1 MSRLLQQLVNGT
13 VLGATIGLIALGYTM
28 VYGIIQLINFAH
40 GEIFMIGAFSGLY
53 AYNHFIPESLRQN
66 PAVALPLVMLAA
78 VVAST
83 VVAVLTE
90 RLAYRP
96 LRNAPRLAPL
106 ITAIGVSIALQEAI
120 RLFYPGGKNRQS
132 FPRIISSGGF
142 HFGGGGPVGP
152 DQAAGGVTIAWTSV
166 FTVVTAVVLM
176 LALEAFVNRT
186 RLGKAMRA
194 TSQDPE
200 TARLMGIDTD
210 KVIVVA
216 FILGGALAGVAGVI
230 QGVRFTAID
239 FRIGFLAGIKAFTAA
254 VLGGIGNIRGA
265 VLGGFVIGMV
275 EALATEYLPN
285 GSAWKDVWAFVVLVV
300 VLTFRPQGLLGE
312 QVAVRS

>member
-40 GEIFMIGAFSGLY
+40 GEIFMIGAFGGLY
-53 AYNHFIPESLRQN
+53 AYTHIIPESLREN
-66 PAVALPLVMLAA
+66 TLVALPLVMLAA
-78 VVAST
+78 MAAST
-83 VVAVLTE
+83 AVAVLAE
-90 RLAYRP
+90 RFAYRP
-96 LRNAPRLAPL
+96 LRHAPRLAPL
-106 ITAIGVSIALQEAI
+106 ITAIGLSIALQEAI

-132 FPRIISSGGF
+132 FPRIISAGTF
-142 HFGGGGPVGP
+142 EV
-152 DQAAGGVTIAWTSV
+152 GGVTIAWTSV
-166 FTVVTAVVLM
+166 FTVVTAIVLM

-200 TARLMGIDTD
+200 TARLMGIDTN
-210 KVIVVA
+210 KTIVVA
-216 FILGGALAGVAGVI
+216 FALGGALAGVAGVI

-265 VLGGFVIGMV
+265 VLGGFVIGIV
-275 EALATEYLPN
+275 EALATEYLPR
-285 GSAWKDVWAFVVLVV
+285 GSDWKDVWAFVVLIV
-300 VLTFRPQGLLGE
+300 VLTIRPQGLLGE
-312 QVAVRS
+312 RVAVRA

>member
-1 MSRLLQQLVNGT
+1 VSRLLQQLVNGT
-13 VLGATIGLIALGYTM
+13 VLGATFGLIALGYTM

-53 AYNHFIPESLRQN
+53 AYNHLIPESLRAN
-66 PAVALPLVMLAA
+66 VWVALPVVLVMAMA
-78 VVAST
+78 AST
-83 VVAVLTE
+83 AVAVLAE
-90 RLAYRP
+90 RFAYRP

-106 ITAIGVSIALQEAI
+106 ITAIGVSIGLQEVV
-120 RLFYPGGKNRQS
+120 RLYYPPIGSGKNPQS
-132 FPRIISSGGF
+132 FPRLIHEGGIS
-142 HFGGGGPVGP
+142 FGLGKEGSAVSIP
-152 DQAAGGVTIAWTSV
+152 WTSV
-166 FTVVTAVVLM
+166 FTVVAAVVLM
-176 LALEAFVNRT
+176 LALEMFVNRT

-200 TARLMGIDTD
+200 TAKLMGIDTD

-216 FILGGALAGVAGVI
+216 FALGGALAGVAGVI
-230 QGVRFTAID
+230 QGVRFTQID

-265 VLGGFVIGMV
+265 MLGGLVIGLV
-275 EALATEYLPN
+275 EALATEYIPH
-285 GSAWKDVWAFVVLVV
+285 GGAWKDVWAFVVLIV

-312 QVAVRS
+312 QVAVRA

>member
-1 MSRLLQQLVNGT
+1 MSRFLQQLVNGT

-53 AYNHFIPESLRQN
+53 AYNHFLPEAARDN
-66 PAVALPLVMLAA
+66 VFVALPLVMLAA
-78 VVAST
+78 MAAST
-83 VVAVLTE
+83 AMAVLAE
-90 RLAYRP
+90 RFAYRP

-106 ITAIGVSIALQEAI
+106 ITAIGLSIALQEAI
-120 RLFYPGGKNRQS
+120 RLFYPGGKNPQF
-132 FPRIISSGGF
+132 FPRLVSAKTFEI
-142 HFGGGGPVGP
+142 
-152 DQAAGGVTIAWTSV
+152 GGVTIAWTSV

-176 LALEAFVNRT
+176 LALEAFITRT

-194 TSQDPE
+194 TSQDAE
-200 TARLMGIDTD
+200 TARLMGIDTN
-210 KVIVVA
+210 KTIVIA
-216 FILGGALAGVAGVI
+216 FALGGALAGVAGVI
-230 QGVRFTAID
+230 QGVRFTQID

-265 VLGGFVIGMV
+265 MLGGLVIGLV
-275 EALATEYLPN
+275 EALATEYVPH
-285 GSAWKDVWAFVVLVV
+285 GSAWKDVWAFVVLIA

-312 QVAVRS
+312 RVAVRA

>member
-1 MSRLLQQLVNGT
+1 MARLVQQLVNGT
-13 VLGATIGLIALGYTM
+13 VLGASIGLIALGYTM

-40 GEIFMIGAFSGLY
+40 GEIFMIGAFAGLY
-53 AYNHFIPESLRQN
+53 TYNHFIPESMREN
-66 PAVALPLVMLAA
+66 TAVSLPLVMLAA
-78 VVAST
+78 MAAST
-83 VVAVLTE
+83 LVAVLAE
-90 RLAYRP
+90 RFAYRP
-96 LRNAPRLAPL
+96 LRHAPRLAPL

-132 FPRIISSGGF
+132 FPRLISEGTFCVGGSGGF
-142 HFGGGGPVGP
+142 CE
-152 DQAAGGVTIAWTSV
+152 GGVTIAWTSV

-176 LALEAFVNRT
+176 LLLEAFVNRT

-200 TARLMGIDTD
+200 TAKLMGINTD

-216 FILGGALAGVAGVI
+216 FALGGALAGVAGVI

-265 VLGGFVIGMV
+265 VLGGFVIGIV
-275 EALATEYLPN
+275 EALATEYLPR
-285 GSAWKDVWAFVVLVV
+285 GSDWKDVWAFVVLIV
-300 VLTFRPQGLLGE
+300 VLTLRPQGLLGE
-312 QVAVRS
+312 RVAVRA

>member
-1 MSRLLQQLVNGT
+1 VARLVQQLVNGT

-53 AYNHFIPESLRQN
+53 TYNHFIPESLRQN
-66 PAVALPLVMLAA
+66 AAVTLPLVMVAA

-83 VVAVLTE
+83 VVAVLAE

-132 FPRIISSGGF
+132 FPRIISGGGF
-142 HFGGGGPVGP
+142 HI
-152 DQAAGGVTIAWTSV
+152 GGVTVAWTSV

>member
-1 MSRLLQQLVNGT
+1 VARLVQQLVNGT

-40 GEIFMIGAFSGLY
+40 GEIFMIGAFAGLY
-53 AYNHFIPESLRQN
+53 AYNHFIPEALREN
-66 PAVALPLVMLAA
+66 TAVTLPLVMLAA
-78 VVAST
+78 MAAST
-83 VVAVLTE
+83 VVAVLAE
-90 RLAYRP
+90 RFAYRP
-96 LRNAPRLAPL
+96 LRHAPRLAPL

-132 FPRIISSGGF
+132 FPRLISADTF
-142 HFGGGGPVGP
+142 EI
-152 DQAAGGVTIAWTSV
+152 GGVTIAWTSV

-200 TARLMGIDTD
+200 TAKLMGIDTD

-216 FILGGALAGVAGVI
+216 FALGGALAGVAGVI

-265 VLGGFVIGMV
+265 VLGGFVIGIV
-275 EALATEYLPN
+275 EALATEYLPR
-285 GSAWKDVWAFVVLVV
+285 GSDWKDVWAFVVLIV
-300 VLTFRPQGLLGE
+300 VLTVRPQGLLGE
-312 QVAVRS
+312 RVATRA

>member
-1 MSRLLQQLVNGT
+1 VARLVQQLVNGT

-66 PAVALPLVMLAA
+66 TAVALPMVMLAA
-78 VVAST
+78 IVAST

-90 RLAYRP
+90 RFAYRP
-96 LRNAPRLAPL
+96 LRRAPRLAPL

-132 FPRIISSGGF
+132 FPRMISSGGF
-142 HFGGGGPVGP
+142 HFGGHQVGAE
-152 DQAAGGVTIAWTSV
+152 QAAGGVTIAWTSV

-200 TARLMGIDTD
+200 TAKLMGIDTD

-312 QVAVRS
+312 QVAVRT

>member
-1 MSRLLQQLVNGT
+1 VSRLLQQLVNGT

-40 GEIFMIGAFSGLY
+40 GEIFMIGAFAGLY
-53 AYNHFIPESLRQN
+53 AYTHVIPESLREN
-66 PAVALPLVMLAA
+66 TLVALPLVMLAA
-78 VVAST
+78 MAAST
-83 VVAVLTE
+83 AVAVLAE
-90 RLAYRP
+90 RFAYRP
-96 LRNAPRLAPL
+96 LRHAPRLAPL
-106 ITAIGVSIALQEAI
+106 ITAIGLSIALQEAI

-132 FPRIISSGGF
+132 FPRIISAGTF
-142 HFGGGGPVGP
+142 EV
-152 DQAAGGVTIAWTSV
+152 GGVTIAWTSV
-166 FTVVTAVVLM
+166 FTVVTAIVLM
-176 LALEAFVNRT
+176 LALEAFVNRS

-200 TARLMGIDTD
+200 TARLMGIDTN

-216 FILGGALAGVAGVI
+216 FALGGALAGVAGVI

-265 VLGGFVIGMV
+265 VLGGLVIGIV
-275 EALATEYLPN
+275 EALATEYLPR
-285 GSAWKDVWAFVVLVV
+285 GSDWKDVWAFVVLIV
-300 VLTFRPQGLLGE
+300 VLTIRPQGLLGE
-312 QVAVRS
+312 RVAVRA

>member
-1 MSRLLQQLVNGT
+1 VSRFLQQLVNGT

-53 AYNHFIPESLRQN
+53 AYNHLLPEAAREN
-66 PAVALPLVMLAA
+66 VFVALPLVMLAA
-78 VVAST
+78 MAAST
-83 VVAVLTE
+83 VMAVLAE
-90 RLAYRP
+90 RFAYRP

-106 ITAIGVSIALQEAI
+106 ITAIGLSIALQEAI
-120 RLFYPGGKNRQS
+120 RLFYPGGKNPQF
-132 FPRIISSGGF
+132 FPRLVSGGTF
-142 HFGGGGPVGP
+142 EV
-152 DQAAGGVTIAWTSV
+152 GGVTIAWTSV

-176 LALEAFVNRT
+176 LALEAFITRT

-194 TSQDPE
+194 TSQDAE
-200 TARLMGIDTD
+200 TARLMGIDTN
-210 KVIVVA
+210 KTIVIA
-216 FILGGALAGVAGVI
+216 FALGGALAGVAGVI
-230 QGVRFTAID
+230 QGVRFTQID

-265 VLGGFVIGMV
+265 MLGGLVIGLV
-275 EALATEYLPN
+275 EALATEYVPH
-285 GSAWKDVWAFVVLVV
+285 GSAWKDVWAFVVLIA

-312 QVAVRS
+312 RVAVRA